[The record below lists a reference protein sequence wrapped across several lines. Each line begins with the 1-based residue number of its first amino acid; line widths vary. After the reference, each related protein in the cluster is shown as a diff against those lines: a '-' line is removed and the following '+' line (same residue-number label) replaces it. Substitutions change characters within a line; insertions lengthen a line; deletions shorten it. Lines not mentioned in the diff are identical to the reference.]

1 MSRKDLGIGIA
12 AWLAFIAVPAA
23 AADSEST
30 PPDAKPAGNF
40 VSLQVAGCGDQCA
53 EFEISIFD
61 NGRLLFKPNN
71 DKTSTHT
78 PLSKNGMRSIYT
90 RVSKYLQDTGALN
103 ELGECTNSRSG
114 APYGIVQSSQ
124 NGQVQKAKW
133 SSGCANQLEKAR
145 SLVKVFVNQTGFWRD
160 INHDSRYWE
169 KYWETW
175 EYPEQEAPAK

>member
-23 AADSEST
+23 AAEGDST

-90 RVSKYLQDTGALN
+90 RV
-103 ELGECTNSRSG
+103 R
-114 APYGIVQSSQ
+114 
-124 NGQVQKAKW
+124 
-133 SSGCANQLEKAR
+133 
-145 SLVKVFVNQTGFWRD
+145 
-160 INHDSRYWE
+160 
-169 KYWETW
+169 
-175 EYPEQEAPAK
+175 